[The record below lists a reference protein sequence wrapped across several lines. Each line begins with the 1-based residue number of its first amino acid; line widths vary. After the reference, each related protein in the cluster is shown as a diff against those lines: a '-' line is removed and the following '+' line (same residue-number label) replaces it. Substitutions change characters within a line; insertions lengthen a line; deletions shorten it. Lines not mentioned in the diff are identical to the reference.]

1 MVWISINFLKYKCDV
16 WLGKEKLEKIIERQ
30 LGTQNPA
37 DIYLLKVKNRDPRKR
52 CEMRSKFI
60 NKDTRTTSESNTQKL
75 NERKKKR
82 KIPWITVF
90 SNTFNSSMT
99 EAVMI

>member
-1 MVWISINFLKYKCDV
+1 M
-16 WLGKEKLEKIIERQ
+16 GKEKLEKIIERQ

-37 DIYLLKVKNRDPRKR
+37 DIYLLKVKNRDTRKR

-60 NKDTRTTSESNTQKL
+60 NKDTRTTSQSNTQKL

-82 KIPWITVF
+82 K
-90 SNTFNSSMT
+90 NSMNYGFF
-99 EAVMI
+99 